1 MNRYELIEKN
11 DKIILKDNEFFNND
25 SSWDSE
31 YIWNNFN
38 VVYNDNSIFPIMIIE
53 RKTEQP
59 LISFGICKGD
69 EIEFEK
75 TPNDDINNP
84 TFTYDCG
91 WIDNITFSL
100 LACKSKMNL
109 KYDNI
114 D

>member
-1 MNRYELIEKN
+1 MKLNLKN
-11 DKIILKDNEFFNND
+11 
-25 SSWDSE
+25 
-31 YIWNNFN
+31 
-38 VVYNDNSIFPIMIIE
+38 
-53 RKTEQP
+53 
-59 LISFGICKGD
+59 
-69 EIEFEK
+69 
-75 TPNDDINNP
+75 PNDDINNP